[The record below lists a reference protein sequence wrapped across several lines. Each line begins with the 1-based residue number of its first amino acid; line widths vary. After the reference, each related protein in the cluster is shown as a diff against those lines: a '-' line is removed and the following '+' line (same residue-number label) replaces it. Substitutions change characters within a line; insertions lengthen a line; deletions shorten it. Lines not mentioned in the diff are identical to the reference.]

1 MAAGTCDGHLAG
13 RSGRGPRGRPADAIA
28 TRHVLVDGLRAVP
41 PRQRAVLVLRFLEGL
56 DVAATAEVLGCSA
69 GTVKSQTAHGLA
81 ALRAALGDAL
91 DDLRPAG

>member
-1 MAAGTCDGHLAG
+1 
-13 RSGRGPRGRPADAIA
+13 
-28 TRHVLVDGLRAVP
+28 
-41 PRQRAVLVLRFLEGL
+41 VLVLRFLEGL
-56 DVAATAEVLGCSA
+56 DVAATAEVLGCST